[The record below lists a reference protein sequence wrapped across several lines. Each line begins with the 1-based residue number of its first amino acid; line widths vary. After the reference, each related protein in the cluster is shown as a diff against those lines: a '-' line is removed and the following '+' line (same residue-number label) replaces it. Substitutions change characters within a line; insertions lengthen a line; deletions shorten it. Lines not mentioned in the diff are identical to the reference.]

1 MTASPGGW
9 LGIVGTGGFARET
22 LYVAL
27 AHIRANPDL
36 DIATDRVVFVDRE
49 AGPPVNGHA
58 VLSQDAFLG
67 LQGERWF
74 SVAIGDGET
83 RRRVSDPLEAGGCR
97 PLSIK
102 ADNVI
107 LPPDCRIGPGAVF
120 SPFSMVT
127 ADAVIGRQFQCNLYS
142 YVAHDCVVGDYVT
155 LAPRVCLN
163 GNVEVGDFAY
173 IGTGAIIRQ
182 GTPEQPLRIGKG
194 AVVGMG
200 AVVTRDVAP
209 GVTVVGNPAR
219 PMVPR

>member
-1 MTASPGGW
+1 MNASPGGW
-9 LGIVGTGGFARET
+9 MGIVGTGGFARET

-27 AHIRANPDL
+27 AHIRANPD
-36 DIATDRVVFVDRE
+36 IGITADRVVFVDRQ
-49 AGPPVNGHA
+49 AGPPLNGHA
-58 VLSQDAFLG
+58 VLSQDDFLG
-67 LQGERWF
+67 LGGERWF
-74 SVAIGDGET
+74 SVAIGDGEA
-83 RRRVSDPLEAGGCR
+83 RQRVSEGLEAAGCR
-97 PLSIK
+97 PMSIK

-107 LPPDCRIGPGAVF
+107 IPPGCQIGPGAVF

-182 GTPEQPLRIGKG
+182 GTPDRPLRIGRG

-219 PMVPR
+219 PMVPQ